1 MPSSQKDP
9 GLYIENT
16 SIYDIQSIYSLDIN
30 SKQFKEFLVLL
41 TQSINKHAMAINN
54 KDTGFYPLTEFIN
67 GQLYFPDPAG
77 SSTSA
82 QTPTQRNVFRKVF
95 NCGALLNNANL
106 AIPQNIDLTST
117 FKFTRIYGVASD
129 PVALSYIP
137 LPYAGPTP
145 GYIGLSV
152 DNLNI
157 NIRTTDNKTAYTN
170 TFVVLEYI
178 KY

>member
-77 SSTSA
+77 SSTST
-82 QTPTQRNVFRKVF
+82 QTPT
-95 NCGALLNNANL
+95 
-106 AIPQNIDLTST
+106 
-117 FKFTRIYGVASD
+117 
-129 PVALSYIP
+129 
-137 LPYAGPTP
+137 PT
-145 GYIGLSV
+145 
-152 DNLNI
+152 
-157 NIRTTDNKTAYTN
+157 
-170 TFVVLEYI
+170 
-178 KY
+178 

>member
-1 MPSSQKDP
+1 MPRPQSDY

-16 SIYDIQSIYSLDIN
+16 NVYDIQSIYSMDIN
-30 SKQFKEFLVLL
+30 STQFKEFLVLL
-41 TQSINKHAMAINN
+41 TQSINKHALAINN
-54 KDTGFYPLTEFIN
+54 KDTGFYPLTEFVC
-67 GQLYFPDPAG
+67 GQLYFPDPTLKA
-77 SSTSA
+77 TSP

-106 AIPQNIDLTST
+106 PIPHNIDLTST

>member
-30 SKQFKEFLVLL
+30 SQQFKEFLVLL
-41 TQSINKHAMAINN
+41 TQSINRHALSLNN
-54 KDTGFYPLTEFIN
+54 KDTGFYPLTEFICS
-67 GQLYFPDPAG
+67 QLYFPDPTG
-77 SSTSA
+77 SATSA

-95 NCGALLNNANL
+95 NCGALLNNANKTVAHGINPL
-106 AIPQNIDLTST
+106 SS

-129 PVALSYIP
+129 TTGLNYIP

-145 GYIGLSV
+145 GYIELYV
-152 DNLNI
+152 DINNI
-157 NIRTTDNKTAYTN
+157 NITTTDDKTAYTN